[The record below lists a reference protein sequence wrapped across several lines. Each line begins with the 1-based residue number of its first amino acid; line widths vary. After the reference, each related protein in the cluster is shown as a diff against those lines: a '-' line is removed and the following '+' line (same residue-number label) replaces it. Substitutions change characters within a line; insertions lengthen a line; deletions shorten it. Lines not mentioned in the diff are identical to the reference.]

1 MTPEIF
7 RYHRMGYHSPGCGFI
22 GFELERDQRITFPVT
37 LSLEDAERLCREL
50 SEQIRIAKETGSSL
64 SRVGSA
70 LFLPTTSDTS

>member
-50 SEQIRIAKETGSSL
+50 SEQIRIAKET
-64 SRVGSA
+64 
-70 LFLPTTSDTS
+70 P